1 MLHKILKVTFIL
13 LCVTVWVSVHSG
25 NIYGQSS
32 PALSPW
38 LSLFNNNRG
47 GVLDNYNEFVKPKQD
62 MFRALQDQGTQ
73 LRQQDIRQRTMQ
85 SSMNQLLNDGTTDR
99 ILSEP
104 RQTRSI
110 GGMNGAGFR
119 QYLHYY
125 QGGVQQGG
133 VPNFSQPGSGRRR

>member
-1 MLHKILKVTFIL
+1 MLKKILNSTFIL
-13 LCVTVWVSVHSG
+13 LSVAVWVLTYSG
-25 NIYGQSS
+25 NVYGQSS

-62 MFRALQDQGTQ
+62 MLRALQDQGNQ
-73 LRQQDIRQRTMQ
+73 LRQQGIRQQTMQ
-85 SSMNQLLNDGTTDR
+85 GSMNQLLNDGSTDR
-99 ILSEP
+99 ILAEP
-104 RQTRSI
+104 RQTKSI

-133 VPNFSQPGSGRRR
+133 VPNFSQPGRRR

>member
-1 MLHKILKVTFIL
+1 MLKKISKLIFIL
-13 LCVTVWVSVHSG
+13 LCVTVWVSVYSG

-47 GVLDNYNEFVKPKQD
+47 NVLDNYNEFVKPKQD

-73 LRQQDIRQRTMQ
+73 LRQQGMRQQTMQ
-85 SSMNQLLNDGTTDR
+85 GSMNQLLNDGSTDR
-99 ILSEP
+99 VLSEP
-104 RQTRSI
+104 NQTRSI

-125 QGGVQQGG
+125 QGGMQQGG
-133 VPNFSQPGSGRRR
+133 VPNFSQPGRQR

>member
-1 MLHKILKVTFIL
+1 MLKKISKLMFIL
-13 LCVTVWVSVHSG
+13 LCVTVWVSAYSG

-62 MFRALQDQGTQ
+62 MLRTLQDQGNQ
-73 LRQQDIRQRTMQ
+73 LRRNASTQQSMQ
-85 SSMNQLLNDGTTDR
+85 GSMNQILNDGSTDR

-104 RQTRSI
+104 RQTKSI

-133 VPNFSQPGSGRRR
+133 VPNFSQPGRRR

>member
-1 MLHKILKVTFIL
+1 
-13 LCVTVWVSVHSG
+13 LCIAVWVSAYSG
-25 NIYGQSS
+25 NIYGQTSS
-32 PALSPW
+32 TLSPW

-62 MFRALQDQGTQ
+62 MLRTLQDQGNQ
-73 LRQQDIRQRTMQ
+73 LRQQGMRQQTMQ
-85 SSMNQLLNDGTTDR
+85 GSMNQLLNDGSTDR
-99 ILSEP
+99 ILAEP
-104 RQTRSI
+104 RQIKSI

-133 VPNFSQPGSGRRR
+133 VPNFSQPGRRR